1 MKRRT
6 STETFPNRAYIK
18 YAVHETMVQCSFA
31 AVFLLKIAILFPT
44 ELPAN
49 VISLQVAELA
59 HLLSECSAERYAL
72 TLRLM
77 LRSFRRKMG
86 ENTMAPGTP
95 RNGLG
100 SSTPFGGNGLS
111 AMTALN
117 PAGVQSLLSNA
128 MCGEGGGGDGNFVN
142 AAELS
147 AWMDDLGPFNWPEDG
162 FSPSNLPPWIMDSVS
177 RSSVTKHAATNSS
190 CNRRTSRTWDFRSK
204 DPTQSSFPRS
214 LRTFSL
220 ARVIQIGNSVIVR
233 NRERRLGSS
242 VFLDLLCASGHA
254 SDCHKGTYIAWDVI
268 SVHNFGL
275 IIHRQSMCSIKV
287 L

>member
-1 MKRRT
+1 MQ
-6 STETFPNRAYIK
+6 STDDIRSRAYIK
-18 YAVHETMVQCSFA
+18 YAVHETMVHCSFA

-95 RNGLG
+95 RNGVANP
-100 SSTPFGGNGLS
+100 TPFVGNGLS
-111 AMTALN
+111 AMTPLN
-117 PAGVQSLLSNA
+117 QAGMQSLLSN
-128 MCGEGGGGDGNFVN
+128 GVGDGTADNNIMN

-177 RSSVTKHAATNSS
+177 LSAVRPKPSSLK
-190 CNRRTSRTWDFRSK
+190 TST
-204 DPTQSSFPRS
+204 S
-214 LRTFSL
+214 L
-220 ARVIQIGNSVIVR
+220 
-233 NRERRLGSS
+233 
-242 VFLDLLCASGHA
+242 
-254 SDCHKGTYIAWDVI
+254 
-268 SVHNFGL
+268 
-275 IIHRQSMCSIKV
+275 
-287 L
+287 

>member
-1 MKRRT
+1 MEKLGQTHVLLELLDAELYYAQLWCACVALRGCHWEKLSLDQRELAFQAKDAALKCLATYKSPTLRRVFCESARGQ
-6 STETFPNRAYIK
+6 STDAICYRAYIK

-86 ENTMAPGTP
+86 ESTMAPGTP
-95 RNGLG
+95 RNGVANPM
-100 SSTPFGGNGLS
+100 PFGGNGLS
-111 AMTALN
+111 TMTPLN
-117 PAGVQSLLSNA
+117 QAGMQSLLSN
-128 MCGEGGGGDGNFVN
+128 GVGDGAADNSIMN

-177 RSSVTKHAATNSS
+177 ILA
-190 CNRRTSRTWDFRSK
+190 FQ
-204 DPTQSSFPRS
+204 PS
-214 LRTFSL
+214 LR
-220 ARVIQIGNSVIVR
+220 
-233 NRERRLGSS
+233 
-242 VFLDLLCASGHA
+242 D
-254 SDCHKGTYIAWDVI
+254 
-268 SVHNFGL
+268 
-275 IIHRQSMCSIKV
+275 
-287 L
+287 

>member
-1 MKRRT
+1 
-6 STETFPNRAYIK
+6 
-18 YAVHETMVQCSFA
+18 MVQCSFA
-31 AVFLLKIAILFPT
+31 AVFLLKIAILFPS

-95 RNGLG
+95 RNGAA
-100 SSTPFGGNGLS
+100 TPFGGTGLS

-117 PAGVQSLLSNA
+117 QVGMQSLVSN
-128 MCGEGGGGDGNFVN
+128 GVTEGGAADNSIMN

-147 AWMDDLGPFNWPEDG
+147 AWMDDLGPFEWPADG

-177 RSSVTKHAATNSS
+177 I
-190 CNRRTSRTWDFRSK
+190 
-204 DPTQSSFPRS
+204 
-214 LRTFSL
+214 L
-220 ARVIQIGNSVIVR
+220 IQNQKCR
-233 NRERRLGSS
+233 
-242 VFLDLLCASGHA
+242 D
-254 SDCHKGTYIAWDVI
+254 
-268 SVHNFGL
+268 
-275 IIHRQSMCSIKV
+275 
-287 L
+287 

>member
-1 MKRRT
+1 
-6 STETFPNRAYIK
+6 
-18 YAVHETMVQCSFA
+18 MVQCSFA

-86 ENTMAPGTP
+86 ETTMAPGTP
-95 RNGLG
+95 RNGA
-100 SSTPFGGNGLS
+100 STPFGGNGLS
-111 AMTALN
+111 AMTAMN
-117 PAGVQSLLSNA
+117 PAGMQSLLSNA
-128 MCGEGGGGDGNFVN
+128 MGGEGGGGGGDGNFMN

-177 RSSVTKHAATNSS
+177 GSDTTEY
-190 CNRRTSRTWDFRSK
+190 
-204 DPTQSSFPRS
+204 PS
-214 LRTFSL
+214 LICP
-220 ARVIQIGNSVIVR
+220 V
-233 NRERRLGSS
+233 
-242 VFLDLLCASGHA
+242 
-254 SDCHKGTYIAWDVI
+254 
-268 SVHNFGL
+268 
-275 IIHRQSMCSIKV
+275 
-287 L
+287 

>member
-1 MKRRT
+1 MSELNDKRDF
-6 STETFPNRAYIK
+6 TEIRFDRAYIK

-86 ENTMAPGTP
+86 ETTMAPGTP
-95 RNGLG
+95 RNGA
-100 SSTPFGGNGLS
+100 STPFGGNGLGS
-111 AMTALN
+111 MTAPN
-117 PAGVQSLLSNA
+117 PAGMQSVLSNA
-128 MCGEGGGGDGNFVN
+128 MGGDAGGGDGNFMN

-177 RSSVTKHAATNSS
+177 RTGNEIYLRLIYTARQNVTDLGLPFEGSDSIFLPPELADLFLGQGGHTN
-190 CNRRTSRTWDFRSK
+190 W
-204 DPTQSSFPRS
+204 Q
-214 LRTFSL
+214 
-220 ARVIQIGNSVIVR
+220 
-233 NRERRLGSS
+233 LGDS
-242 VFLDLLCASGHA
+242 AEQGA
-254 SDCHKGTYIAWDVI
+254 EAW
-268 SVHNFGL
+268 
-275 IIHRQSMCSIKV
+275 
-287 L
+287 

>member
-1 MKRRT
+1 
-6 STETFPNRAYIK
+6 
-18 YAVHETMVQCSFA
+18 MVQCSFA

-95 RNGLG
+95 RNGVAN
-100 SSTPFGGNGLS
+100 TMPFGGNGL
-111 AMTALN
+111 AQMTSLN
-117 PAGVQSLLSNA
+117 QTGMQSLLSNG
-128 MCGEGGGGDGNFVN
+128 MGEAGNGDGNFMN

-162 FSPSNLPPWIMDSVS
+162 FSPSNLPPWIMDSV
-177 RSSVTKHAATNSS
+177 RSSAAVVSAITLLL
-190 CNRRTSRTWDFRSK
+190 TWDCYLQPLQNVTDLGLPFEGS
-204 DPTQSSFPRS
+204 DSIFLPPELADLFLATGPTNWQ
-214 LRTFSL
+214 
-220 ARVIQIGNSVIVR
+220 
-233 NRERRLGSS
+233 LGDS
-242 VFLDLLCASGHA
+242 AEQGA
-254 SDCHKGTYIAWDVI
+254 EAW
-268 SVHNFGL
+268 
-275 IIHRQSMCSIKV
+275 
-287 L
+287 